1 MSTRQNNLIFMD
13 TWAWLALSNRKDT
26 HHELA
31 KKEYEEI
38 KAAGYRIITS
48 DYVLDEVITAL
59 FRNVVFGSAVQFV
72 ESIFATLKAYKL
84 DKISRL
90 KNELDNLR
98 ANGFWFSDRLY
109 KELIK
114 CEFDHK

>member
-1 MSTRQNNLIFMD
+1 MIFVD

-38 KAAGYRIITS
+38 KAAGYRIVTS
-48 DYVLDEVITAL
+48 DYVLDEVISAL

-72 ESIFATLKAYKL
+72 HGFNFFCSDARIG
-84 DKISRL
+84 DKKGVYRGWS
-90 KNELDNLR
+90 
-98 ANGFWFSDRLY
+98 F
-109 KELIK
+109 
-114 CEFDHK
+114 